1 MNLTTPAPAA
11 LVRSPKSVFV
21 ALLRTAFRA
30 PQRLPGLARGGLGRA
45 ALALLATPAALALAI
60 PAPTPLAAQAT
71 PTPADYAALEW
82 RHIGPEGNRFSAA
95 AGISGDPHTY
105 YVGAASGGVY
115 KTTDGGVH
123 WDAIFDDQPV
133 QSIGALAV
141 ASSDPNIVWA
151 GTGEGKIR
159 SHVSIGQGIYKSVD
173 AGRTWTLMGLEQT
186 GRIPRLAV
194 HPSDPDV
201 VFACA
206 LGHAYGP
213 QQERGL
219 FRTTDGGANWERV
232 LFVDEDTGC
241 SDVAMDPTNPRVLFA
256 GTWQLE
262 IHTWGRTSGGPG
274 GGLHVSRDGGDTW
287 RRLSGPDNGIG
298 LPEKPVGKVAVAI
311 APSNPRRVYAMLETG
326 DGIPWEGRETEDGQL
341 WRSEDGGRTWA
352 LITRNRNAMGRPHYY
367 SRVVVSP
374 SDEDEAY
381 FLTASFAVS
390 TDGGRTLGVVPRPRA
405 PGGDHHD
412 MWIDPADADRMIV
425 AHDQG
430 LSISGNR
437 GKTWFRQRLTN
448 AQMYHVTVDNAIPYN
463 VLGNKQ
469 DEPTYRGP
477 SNSRIMGQ
485 RRITGI
491 PRGMWHHVGG
501 GESGWATPDP
511 TDPNIVWSSA
521 SGSGMVGGIVVRY
534 EEARRQFRSVEVWP
548 EQSRGAASGVRYRF
562 IWDAPIHISPHDANT
577 VYVGSQHV
585 HRTRNGG
592 QSWDVI
598 SPDLTLNDR
607 SRMGLSG
614 GLTGDN
620 IGVEYAGT
628 VFGIAESPVEAGLI
642 WAGTNDGLVHLT
654 RDGGAMWTDVTAN
667 VSGLPEWIAVR
678 SIAPS
683 RHDPGTAYLAA
694 DGHQVNIRDP
704 HLYRTRDYGQSWEKI
719 TDGIPPTML
728 SYTKIVVEDP
738 KRPGMLYAGT
748 ENAIYVSFDHGD
760 RWQPLQNNLPHAPV
774 SGIVVQEHFNDLV
787 VGTYGRGFWILDDL
801 SPLQQATPEVVASAS
816 HLFAPRD
823 AYRFRPITPPSVPY
837 SDPTEGRDPEYG
849 ASIDYWLGPAG
860 AEGSGDQE
868 AAPDMASD
876 AAPVVEIVDAAGTVV
891 RTLEGPGRPGVNR
904 VHWNL
909 RDEPNEPVRLLTS
922 PIYADHIAVGSD
934 GRPAPGSRQISILM
948 PPGRY
953 TVRLTVAGATHEQPL
968 TVIKDPHSAGS
979 EADIAAQVAFLGEV
993 REQLVAAGEAV
1004 HRVEAIRVQLAT
1016 LARFAEDEELAD
1028 AIQALED
1035 QLVALQMD
1043 MVDLRLTGQG
1053 QDGVRFE
1060 AKLLQKIGYL
1070 TGGVSVA
1077 DFPPTDQELEVK
1089 SRLQEMLREHLSALD
1104 ALMDGEVA
1112 ELNQMLRARG
1122 MLIVADG

>member
-1 MNLTTPAPAA
+1 M
-11 LVRSPKSVFV
+11 
-21 ALLRTAFRA
+21 RTR
-30 PQRLPGLARGGLGRA
+30 PIPTLP
-45 ALALLATPAALALAI
+45 LALLLATTLLP
-60 PAPTPLAAQAT
+60 
-71 PTPADYAALEW
+71 PTPATPQQPHPSTYTALEW

-95 AGISGDPHTY
+95 AGIPGHAHTY
-105 YVGAASGGVY
+105 YVGAASGGIY

-133 QSIGALAV
+133 QSIGSLGVAV
-141 ASSDPNIVWA
+141 SDPNIVWA

-159 SHVSIGQGIYKSVD
+159 SHVSVGQGVYKSTD
-173 AGRTWTLMGLEQT
+173 AGATWTLMGLEQT
-186 GRIPRLAV
+186 GRIPRLAI
-194 HPSDPDV
+194 HPTDPDI
-201 VFACA
+201 VFICA
-206 LGHAYGP
+206 MGHAYGP
-213 QQERGL
+213 QPERGVY
-219 FRTTDGGANWERV
+219 RTTDGGATWDHV

-241 SDVAMDPTNPRVLFA
+241 SDIAMDPSNPRVLFA

-287 RRLSGPDNGIG
+287 TKLNGPDNGIG

-311 APSNPRRVYAMLETG
+311 APSNPDRVYAMLETG
-326 DGIPWEGRETEDGQL
+326 DGIPWEGRETEDGQV
-341 WRSEDGGRTWA
+341 WRSEDGGRTWS

-374 SDEDEAY
+374 NDEDEAY
-381 FLTASFAVS
+381 FLTASFSVS
-390 TDGGRTLGVVPRPRA
+390 TDGGRTLDVVPRVEA

-412 MWIDPADADRMIV
+412 MWIDPTDPDRMIV

-430 LSISGNR
+430 LSISINR

-534 EEARRQFRSVEVWP
+534 EEDRRQFRAVEVWP

-562 IWDAPIHISPHDANT
+562 IWDAPIHISPHDNNT

-592 QSWDVI
+592 QSWEVI
-598 SPDLTLNDR
+598 SPDLTLNDQ

-628 VFGIAESPVEAGLI
+628 VFGIAESPVEEGLI
-642 WAGTNDGLVHLT
+642 WAGTNDGLLQLT
-654 RDGGAMWTDVTAN
+654 RDGGATWTNVTGN
-667 VSGLPEWIAVR
+667 MPGLPEWMAVR

-683 RHDPGTAYLAA
+683 RYEAGTAYVAI
-694 DGHQVNIRDP
+694 DGHQVNVRDP
-704 HLYRTRDYGQSWEKI
+704 YVYRTRDYGESFEKI
-719 TDGIPPTML
+719 TDGIPPSML
-728 SYTKIVVEDP
+728 SYTKVIVEDT
-738 KRPGMLYAGT
+738 RRQGLLYVGT
-748 ENAIYVSFDHGD
+748 ENAIYVSLNDGD
-760 RWQPLQNNLPHAPV
+760 DWQPLQNNLPHAPV
-774 SGIVVQEHFNDLV
+774 SGIVVQEHFGDLV

-801 SPLQQATPEVVASAS
+801 TPLQQLTSEVMASPA

-849 ASIDYWLGPAG
+849 ASINYWLAEPA
-860 AEGSGDQE
+860 DE
-868 AAPDMASD
+868 APT
-876 AAPVVEIVDAAGTVV
+876 VEIVDAAGDVV
-891 RTLEGPGRPGVNR
+891 RTLTGTGNAGVNR
-904 VHWNL
+904 IHWNL
-909 RDEPNEPVRLLTS
+909 RDESNGPIRLLTS
-922 PIYADHIAVGSD
+922 PMYADHIEAGDD
-934 GRPAPGSRQISILM
+934 GRPAPGARQVSILQ

-953 TVRLTVAGATHEQPL
+953 TVRLNAAGRTHEQPL

-979 EADIAAQVAFLGEV
+979 EADIAAQVAFLREV
-993 REQLVAAGEAV
+993 RDDIVTAGEAV
-1004 HRVEAIRVQLAT
+1004 HRVEAMRVQLAT
-1016 LARFAEDEELAD
+1016 MSRFADDDALTEAITSLRNELTH
-1028 AIQALED
+1028 
-1035 QLVALQMD
+1035 LQMN

-1053 QDGVRFE
+1053 QDGVRFG
-1060 AKLLQKIGYL
+1060 ATLLQKLGYL
-1070 TGGVSVA
+1070 TGAISGA

-1089 SRLQEMLREHLSALD
+1089 VLLHGKLREHLEALD
-1104 ALMDGEVA
+1104 ALVADEVA
-1112 ELNQMLRARG
+1112 ALNEMLRARG
-1122 MLIVADG
+1122 MLIIAGGG

>member
-1 MNLTTPAPAA
+1 MRTRPNPIRRTLPLTLLLTAT
-11 LVRSPKSVFV
+11 LVP
-21 ALLRTAFRA
+21 
-30 PQRLPGLARGGLGRA
+30 
-45 ALALLATPAALALAI
+45 
-60 PAPTPLAAQAT
+60 
-71 PTPADYAALEW
+71 PTPASTQQPPDPSTYTALRW

-95 AGISGDPHTY
+95 AGIPGHAHTY
-105 YVGAASGGVY
+105 YVGAASGGIY

-123 WDAIFDDQPV
+123 WDATFDDQPV
-133 QSIGALAV
+133 QSIGSLGV
-141 ASSDPNIVWA
+141 AASDPNIVWA

-159 SHVSIGQGIYKSVD
+159 SHVSVGQGVYKSTD
-173 AGRTWTLMGLEQT
+173 AGATWTLMGLEQT
-186 GRIPRLAV
+186 GRIPRLV
-194 HPSDPDV
+194 IHPADADI
-201 VFACA
+201 VFICA
-206 LGHAYGP
+206 MGHAYGP
-213 QQERGL
+213 QPERGVY
-219 FRTTDGGANWERV
+219 RTTDGGATWEHV

-241 SDVAMDPTNPRVLFA
+241 SDIAMDPANPRVLFA

-262 IHTWGRTSGGPG
+262 IRTWGRTSGGPG

-287 RRLSGPDNGIG
+287 TKLNGPDNGIG

-311 APSNPRRVYAMLETG
+311 APSNPDRVYAMLETG
-326 DGIPWEGRETEDGQL
+326 DGIPWEGRETEDGQV
-341 WRSEDGGRTWA
+341 WRSEDGGRTWS

-374 SDEDEAY
+374 NDEDEAY
-381 FLTASFAVS
+381 FLTASFSVS
-390 TDGGRTLGVVPRPRA
+390 TDGGRSLDVVPRVEA

-412 MWIDPADADRMIV
+412 MWIDPTDPDRMIV

-430 LSISGNR
+430 LSISINR
-437 GKTWFRQRLTN
+437 GRTWFRQRLTN

-501 GESGWATPDP
+501 GESGFATPDP

-534 EEARRQFRSVEVWP
+534 EEDRRQFRAVEVWP
-548 EQSRGAASGVRYRF
+548 EQSRGAASEVRFRF
-562 IWDAPIHISPHDANT
+562 IWDAPIHISPHDNNT

-592 QSWDVI
+592 QSWEVI

-628 VFGIAESPVEAGLI
+628 VFGIAESPVEEGLI
-642 WAGTNDGLVHLT
+642 WAGTNDGLLQVT
-654 RDGGAMWTDVTAN
+654 RDGGGTWTNVTAN
-667 VSGLPEWIAVR
+667 MPGLPEWMAVR

-683 RHDPGTAYLAA
+683 RYDAGTAYVAI
-694 DGHQVNIRDP
+694 DGHQMNVRDP
-704 HLYRTRDYGQSWEKI
+704 LVYRTRDYGASFEKI
-719 TDGIPPTML
+719 TDGIPPGML
-728 SYTKIVVEDP
+728 SYTKVIVEDP
-738 KRPGMLYAGT
+738 KRQGLLYVGT
-748 ENAIYVSFDHGD
+748 ENALYVSFNDGD
-760 RWQPLQNNLPHAPV
+760 DWQPLQNNLPHAPV
-774 SGIVVQEHFNDLV
+774 SGMVVQEHFGDLV

-801 SPLQQATPEVVASAS
+801 TPLQQLTTEVTGSAA

-849 ASIDYWLGPAG
+849 ASINYWLAESADEAPTVEILDMAG
-860 AEGSGDQE
+860 A
-868 AAPDMASD
+868 
-876 AAPVVEIVDAAGTVV
+876 VV
-891 RTLEGPGRPGVNR
+891 RTLTGTNNVGVNR
-904 VHWNL
+904 IHWNL
-909 RDEPNEPVRLLTS
+909 RDESNGPIRLLTS
-922 PIYADHIAVGSD
+922 PMYADHIEVGDD
-934 GRPAPGSRQISILM
+934 GRPAPGARQVSILL

-953 TVRLTVAGATHEQPL
+953 AVRLNAAGETHEQPL
-968 TVIKDPHSAGS
+968 TVVKDPHSAGT
-979 EADIAAQVAFLGEV
+979 EADIAAQVAFLAEV
-993 REQLVAAGEAV
+993 RDDIVTAGEAV
-1004 HRVEAIRVQLAT
+1004 HRVEAMRVQLAT
-1016 LARFAEDEELAD
+1016 MSRFADDHALTEAIAALRDQLAD
-1028 AIQALED
+1028 
-1035 QLVALQMD
+1035 LQMN

-1053 QDGVRFE
+1053 QDGVRFG
-1060 AKLLQKIGYL
+1060 ATLLQKLGYL
-1070 TGGVSVA
+1070 TGAISGA

-1089 SRLQEMLREHLSALD
+1089 ALLHGQLREHLEALD
-1104 ALMDGEVA
+1104 ALVANEVA
-1112 ELNQMLRARG
+1112 ALNEMLRARG
-1122 MLIVADG
+1122 MLIIAGG

>member
-1 MNLTTPAPAA
+1 
-11 LVRSPKSVFV
+11 
-21 ALLRTAFRA
+21 
-30 PQRLPGLARGGLGRA
+30 
-45 ALALLATPAALALAI
+45 
-60 PAPTPLAAQAT
+60 
-71 PTPADYAALEW
+71 
-82 RHIGPEGNRFSAA
+82 
-95 AGISGDPHTY
+95 
-105 YVGAASGGVY
+105 VGAASGGIY

-123 WDAIFDDQPV
+123 WDAIFDGHPV
-133 QSIGALAV
+133 QSIGSLGV
-141 ASSDPNIVWA
+141 AEADPNVVWT

-159 SHVSIGQGIYKSVD
+159 SHVSIGQGVYKSTD
-173 AGRTWTLMGLEQT
+173 AGATWTLMGLEQT
-186 GRIPRLAV
+186 GRIPRLLI
-194 HPSDPDV
+194 HPTNPDIV
-201 VFACA
+201 YICA
-206 LGHAYGP
+206 LGHSYGP
-213 QQERGL
+213 QSERGV
-219 FRTTDGGANWERV
+219 FRTSDGGATWEHI

-241 SDVAMDPTNPRVLFA
+241 SDIAMDPTNPRVLFA

-287 RRLSGPDNGIG
+287 TKLNGPDNGIG

-311 APSNPRRVYAMLETG
+311 APSNPDRVYAMLETG

-367 SRVVVSP
+367 SRVVISP
-374 SDEDEAY
+374 NDEDEAY
-381 FLTASFAVS
+381 FLTASFTTS
-390 TDGGRTLGVVPRPRA
+390 TNGGRTLDVTPRPQA

-412 MWIDPADADRMIV
+412 MWIDPTHPDRMIV

-430 LSISGNR
+430 LSISINR

-477 SNSRIMGQ
+477 SNSRIQGQ

-534 EEARRQFRSVEVWP
+534 EEDRRQYRAVEVWP

-562 IWDAPIHISPHDANT
+562 IWDAPIHISPHDNNT

-592 QSWDVI
+592 QSWEVI

-628 VFGIAESPVEAGLI
+628 VFGIAESSVEEGLI
-642 WAGTNDGLVHLT
+642 WAGTNDGLLQVT
-654 RDGGAMWTDVTAN
+654 RDGGATWTNVTAN
-667 VSGLPEWIAVR
+667 MPDLPEWMAVR
-678 SIAPS
+678 SIAAS
-683 RHDPGTAYLAA
+683 RYDAGTAYVAI
-694 DGHQVNIRDP
+694 DGHQVNVRDP
-704 HLYRTRDYGQSWEKI
+704 YVYRTRDYGASFDKI
-719 TDGIPPTML
+719 TDGIPPSML
-728 SYTKIVVEDP
+728 SYTKVIAEDP
-738 KRPGMLYAGT
+738 KRQGLLYVGT
-748 ENAIYVSFDHGD
+748 ENALYVSFDDGD
-760 RWQPLQNNLPHAPV
+760 NWQPLQNNLPAAPV
-774 SGIVVQEHFNDLV
+774 SGLVVQEHFGDLV

-801 SPLQQATPEVVASAS
+801 TPLQQLTPEVMASSS

-823 AYRFRPITPPSVPY
+823 AYRFRAITPPSVPY

-849 ASIDYWLGPAG
+849 ASINYWLGEPA
-860 AEGSGDQE
+860 DE
-868 AAPDMASD
+868 APT
-876 AAPVVEIVDAAGTVV
+876 VEIVDGAGEVV
-891 RTLEGPGRPGVNR
+891 RTLTGTSDAGINR
-904 VHWNL
+904 IHWDL
-909 RDEPNEPVRLLTS
+909 RDEPNGPIRLFTS
-922 PIYADHIAVGSD
+922 PIYADHIAVGEE
-934 GRPAPGSRQISILM
+934 GRPAPGGQQISILM

-953 TVRLTVAGATHEQPL
+953 TVRLNAGGESHEQPL
-968 TVIKDPHSAGS
+968 TVIKDPHSAGT
-979 EADIAAQVAFLGEV
+979 EANIAAQAAFIREV
-993 REQLVAAGEAV
+993 RDDVVAAGEAV
-1004 HRVEAIRVQLAT
+1004 HRVEAIRVQLGT
-1016 LARFAEDEELAD
+1016 MSRFADDETLTEAIASLRED
-1028 AIQALED
+1028 
-1035 QLVALQMD
+1035 LVDLQMN

-1053 QDGVRFE
+1053 QDGVRFG
-1060 AKLLQKIGYL
+1060 ATLLQKLGYL
-1070 TGGVSVA
+1070 TGAISGA

-1089 SRLQEMLREHLSALD
+1089 VLLHEQLQEHLEALE
-1104 ALMDGEVA
+1104 ALLANEVA
-1112 ELNQMLRARG
+1112 ALNEMLRARG
-1122 MLIVADG
+1122 MLIIADGG